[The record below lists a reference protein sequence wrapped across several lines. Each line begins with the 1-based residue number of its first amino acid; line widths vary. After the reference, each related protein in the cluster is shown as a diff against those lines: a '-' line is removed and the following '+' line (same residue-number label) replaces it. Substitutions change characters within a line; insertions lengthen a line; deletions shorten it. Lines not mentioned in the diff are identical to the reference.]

1 MIRPAD
7 FFCGGKKRKRE
18 KKREIVSAEMLVPR
32 GIFLLIINPVFDLIF
47 TRPTTGKREKKNWT
61 TDKKSTSWTRGGKK
75 MLSVCPFTDDDQKKN
90 SVSQPTTHRLELG
103 NTSGWP
109 VKFRS
114 FLKWQQQHQ
123 GNEG

>member
-61 TDKKSTSWTRGGKK
+61 TDKKKHQLDKRGEKNVVR
-75 MLSVCPFTDDDQKKN
+75 LSVYRRRPKKRI
-90 SVSQPTTHRLELG
+90 PC
-103 NTSGWP
+103 
-109 VKFRS
+109 RS
-114 FLKWQQQHQ
+114 RRHIGSSWATLAAGQ
-123 GNEG
+123 

>member
-1 MIRPAD
+1 MIRPSR
-7 FFCGGKKRKRE
+7 FILRWKKKR

-47 TRPTTGKREKKNWT
+47 TRPTTGKIKKNWT

-109 VKFRS
+109 EKFRS